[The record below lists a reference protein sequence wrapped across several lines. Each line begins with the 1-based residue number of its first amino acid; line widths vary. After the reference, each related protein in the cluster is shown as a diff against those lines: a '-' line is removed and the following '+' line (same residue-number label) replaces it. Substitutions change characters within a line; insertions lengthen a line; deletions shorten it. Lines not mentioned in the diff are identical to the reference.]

1 MFRSVDMSYLQVLLP
16 NAVAEEFADQMA
28 RRDIMQFT
36 DLNEDFQ
43 PFQRKYTSDIMTIQ
57 EIERQLNTMEEVLDS
72 YEVFHDTI
80 VRGDDLQQEKR
91 PTDASQIVEAIKN
104 NIGDQ
109 YKKLKE
115 QVNVERELK
124 QQLSLQDDSI
134 RVLQQIDQFLASENE
149 AQSMLREQRDHQIA
163 AQQAVDKRSP
173 SSVPLLEVTVSRLV
187 YNQFPDCH
195 NVALEKHYQIVQI
208 K

>member
-57 EIERQLNTMEEVLDS
+57 EIERQVKIMEELLDS

-115 QVNVERELK
+115 QVNVEQELK
-124 QQLSLQDDSI
+124 SQLTQQDDSI
-134 RVLQQIDQFLASENE
+134 RVLQQIDQFLQSENE
-149 AQSMLREQRDHQIA
+149 AQALLRQQREQQLA
-163 AQQAVDKRSP
+163 ARNNIDNRSP
-173 SSVPLLEVTVSRLV
+173 SSVPLL
-187 YNQFPDCH
+187 
-195 NVALEKHYQIVQI
+195 
-208 K
+208 